1 MFNVMVTGSDDAW
14 EEGAYVWDVTR
25 VLEHTAGAIREPLK
39 TLTGPILEEL
49 AKLPTLFMY
58 EQNAQGTPRVGF
70 IRRIQ
75 RRASEIRVIFEFD
88 EAVPPLT
95 TQAVLDLRWDLQLD
109 DFEFSRTHWAVKD
122 GDLLAILRAHGH
134 APAEAALPGPQ
145 PEPEAAPAPAVEVTP
160 ARVFL
165 VHGRNEAAKH
175 SVARFLERRVG
186 LDVVILSERPN
197 RGRSILT
204 KFQEEAGG
212 TAFAVV
218 LITGDDLGHLRPEML
233 APGEQQAVPIPRPR
247 QNVLFE
253 MGFFIGRL
261 GVDRVCALVSPGTER
276 PSDYDGVVY
285 VPFDDQDGWQRRLVT
300 ELHAANVPVSATW
313 WQT

>member
-1 MFNVMVTGSDDAW
+1 MFNVMVTASDNAW
-14 EEGAYVWDVTR
+14 EEGAYVWDRRR
-25 VLEHTAGAIREPLK
+25 VLEHTADDIRAPLLA
-39 TLTGPILEEL
+39 LTPAVLEEL

-58 EQNAQGTPRVGF
+58 EQSTDGIPRIGH

-75 RRASEIRVIFEFD
+75 QSGSDIRVIFEFD
-88 EAVPPLT
+88 DSVPPLT
-95 TQAVLDLRWDLQLD
+95 DEAIKELRWELQLQ

-122 GDLLAILRAHGH
+122 GDLFTILREHGLIG
-134 APAEAALPGPQ
+134 AVAAEEPGAE
-145 PEPEAAPAPAVEVTP
+145 PEPAAPAVDVTP
-160 ARVFL
+160 AKVFL

-175 SVARFLERRVG
+175 AVARFLERRVG
-186 LDVVILSERPN
+186 VDVVILSERPN

-204 KFQEEAGG
+204 KFREEADGA
-212 TAFAVV
+212 AFAVV
-218 LITGDDLGHLRPEML
+218 LLTGDDLGHLRPEL
-233 APGEQQAVPIPRPR
+233 APAGEAAPVAVRRPR

-253 MGFFIGRL
+253 MGFFIGQL
-261 GVDRVCALVSPGTER
+261 GVERVCALVSPGVEH

-285 VPFDDQDGWQRRLVT
+285 VPLDDQDGWQRRLVT